1 MNTKKVTQ
9 SELRPRVR
17 ASTPEDLPAITAIY
31 AHHVLHGLASFELVP
46 PDVNEMARRRAE
58 VLARGLPHLVAEA
71 GGQLAGYA
79 YAAPY
84 RERPAYRYALEDSVY
99 IHPDYIGRGMGRALL
114 EILIETCTGAGC
126 RQLIAV
132 IGDSGNAGSI
142 GLHAACGFVRTGLL
156 PSVGFKFGRWVDSVL
171 MQRALGEGD
180 RTLPDTA
187 PQRGE
192 EEGSLQ

>member
-1 MNTKKVTQ
+1 MNTEQDAQ
-9 SELRPRVR
+9 SEFKSNVR
-17 ASTPEDLPAITAIY
+17 ASRSEDLPAITAIY
-31 AHHVLHGLASFELVP
+31 DHHVLHGLASFELLP
-46 PDVNEMARRRAE
+46 PDVSEMARRRAD

-71 GGQLAGYA
+71 GGQIAGYA

-84 RERPAYRYALEDSVY
+84 RERPAYRFVLEDSIY
-99 IHPDYIGRGMGRALL
+99 IHPDYIGRGIGRALL
-114 EILIETCTGAGC
+114 KALIETCAGAGY

-171 MQRALGEGD
+171 MQRGLGEGD
-180 RTLPDTA
+180 RTLPDTT
-187 PQRGE
+187 RKRFGE
-192 EEGSLQ
+192 EESL

>member
-1 MNTKKVTQ
+1 MNTKKDTQ
-9 SELRPRVR
+9 SVLKPSVR
-17 ASTPEDLPAITAIY
+17 ASRPGDMPAITAIY
-31 AHHVLHGLASFELVP
+31 AHHVLHGLASFELLP
-46 PDVNEMARRRAE
+46 PDVNEMVRRRAE

-84 RERPAYRYALEDSVY
+84 RERPAYRFALEDSVY
-99 IHPDYIGRGMGRALL
+99 IHPDYIGRGIGRALL
-114 EILIETCTGAGC
+114 DVLIETCTSAGY

-132 IGDSGNAGSI
+132 IGDSGNAASI

-171 MQRALGEGD
+171 MQREIGEGD
-180 RTLPDTA
+180 RSLPDKRMR
-187 PQRGE
+187 Q
-192 EEGSLQ
+192 GS